1 MSDDSLLIQR
11 ILQGD
16 TSAYEEIVRCYQQRL
31 FNTMVHILG
40 SKEDAEDV
48 VQESFVQAYLKLGT
62 FQGNS
67 AFYTWL
73 YRISFNIA
81 ISHRRR
87 RKKVHSIDQ
96 VREDVGNEPVDRSEG
111 PGHRME
117 QQENIRQVHTALE
130 KLSEEH
136 RDVLVLRELEGMDYD
151 RIAEVLDLPVG
162 TVRSRL
168 HRARSHLKECLEVM
182 IAQSERGL
190 P

>member
-1 MSDDSLLIQR
+1 MSQDSLLIQR

-16 TSAYEEIVRCYQQRL
+16 SAAYEEIVRCYQQRL

-40 SKEDAEDV
+40 SREDAEDV
-48 VQESFVQAYLKLGT
+48 VQESFVQAYLKLST

-96 VREDVGNEPVDRSEG
+96 VREDIGSEPVDRAEG

-117 QQENIRQVHTALE
+117 QQENVRQVHAALE
-130 KLSEEH
+130 KLSDEH

-151 RIAEVLDLPVG
+151 HIADVLELPVG

-168 HRARSHLKECLEVM
+168 HRARTHLKECLEVM

-190 P
+190 T

>member
-1 MSDDSLLIQR
+1 VSDDSQLIQR
-11 ILQGD
+11 ILQGEAN
-16 TSAYEEIVRCYQQRL
+16 AYSDLVRKYQQRL
-31 FNTMVHILG
+31 FNTMVHVIG
-40 SKEDAEDV
+40 SREDAEDV

-87 RKKVHSIDQ
+87 RKKTQSIDQ
-96 VREDVGNEPVDRSEG
+96 VREDIGQEPIDRGEG
-111 PGHRME
+111 PGRRME
-117 QQENIRQVHTALE
+117 QQENVHQIHTALE

-151 RIAEVLDLPVG
+151 RIADVLDLPVG

-168 HRARSHLKECLEVM
+168 HRARGHLKECLEVM
-182 IAQSERGL
+182 IAQSERSV
-190 P
+190 

>member
-1 MSDDSLLIQR
+1 MSQDSLLIQR

-16 TSAYEEIVRCYQQRL
+16 SAAYEEIVRCYQLRL
-31 FNTMVHILG
+31 YNTMVHILG
-40 SKEDAEDV
+40 SREDAEDV
-48 VQESFVQAYLKLGT
+48 VQESFVQAYLKLST

-96 VREDVGNEPVDRSEG
+96 VREDIGSEPVDRAEG
-111 PGHRME
+111 PAHRME
-117 QQENIRQVHTALE
+117 QQENVRQVHAALE
-130 KLSEEH
+130 KLSDEH
-136 RDVLVLRELEGMDYD
+136 KDVLVLRELEGMDYD
-151 RIAEVLDLPVG
+151 HIADVLELPVG

-168 HRARSHLKECLEVM
+168 HRARTHLKECLEVM

-190 P
+190 T

>member
-1 MSDDSLLIQR
+1 MSDDLLLIQR

-16 TSAYEEIVRCYQQRL
+16 AVAYEEIVRNYQQRL
-31 FNTMVHILG
+31 YNTMFHILG

-48 VQESFVQAYLKLGT
+48 VQESFVQAYLKLAT

-96 VREDVGNEPVDRSEG
+96 VRDDIGSEPVDQGNG
-111 PGHRME
+111 PAHRME
-117 QQENIRQVHTALE
+117 QQESIRQVHAALT

-151 RIAEVLDLPVG
+151 RIADVLELPVG

-168 HRARSHLKECLEVM
+168 HRARTHLKECLETM
-182 IAQSERGL
+182 IAQSERGTL
-190 P
+190 

>member
-1 MSDDSLLIQR
+1 MSDDSLLIHR

-96 VREDVGNEPVDRSEG
+96 VREEVGNEPVDRGEG

-151 RIAEVLDLPVG
+151 RIADVLELPVG

-168 HRARSHLKECLEVM
+168 HRARSHLKDCLEAM

>member
-11 ILQGD
+11 ILAGE
-16 TSAYEEIVRCYQQRL
+16 SAAYEEIVRLYQNRL
-31 FNTMVHILG
+31 FNTMIHILG
-40 SKEDAEDV
+40 SREDAEDV
-48 VQESFVQAYLKLGT
+48 VQESFVQAYLKLDT

-87 RKKVHSIDQ
+87 RRKVQSIDQ
-96 VREDVGNEPVDRSEG
+96 VREDIGHEPVDRGEG
-111 PGHRME
+111 PGQRIE
-117 QQENIRQVHTALE
+117 QEENVLQVHTAMG
-130 KLSEEH
+130 KLSDEH

-151 RIAEVLDLPVG
+151 RIAEVLALPVG

-168 HRARSHLKECLEVM
+168 HRARSQLKDSLEVM
-182 IAQSERGL
+182 IARSERGI